1 MSEKIY
7 GIDMGTNSIKIYQK
21 DTGVVLHQ
29 KNMIAIVNKK
39 EALAIGDEA
48 YAMYEKSP
56 KNIEV
61 KQPIVN
67 GVIADFTAMQVMI
80 EIFFRG
86 GRKYR
91 NMIPGDQTLSVNS
104 NSEFYIAVPSDVTE
118 VEKRAFY
125 DLIASSAL
133 KTKKVRLV
141 EKPIADALGA
151 GLDVLDATG
160 RLIVNIGSD
169 TTEISLISLGGIV
182 QSRLLKIGGTKFDEA
197 IQQAVKKKHN
207 LVIGMKS
214 AERLKIQLAT
224 GIREEEE
231 RTADVMGRNLIT
243 GLPNR
248 VTVTNQL
255 IFEAMEESMSAIVD
269 AVKFILEKTPPE
281 LSMDIMHDGVCVTG
295 ASSYVKNL
303 DQLIQQETGLKIMK
317 MEDPELTVVKG
328 LGMILENPAYDRLAN
343 ALLESKYH

>member
-1 MSEKIY
+1 MSERIY
-7 GIDMGTNSIKIYQK
+7 GIDMGTNSIKVYQMGA
-21 DTGVVLHQ
+21 GVVLHQ
-29 KNMIAIVNKK
+29 KNMIAIVNKT

-48 YAMYEKSP
+48 YSMYEKAP
-56 KNIEV
+56 KNIQV
-61 KQPIVN
+61 RQPIVN
-67 GVIADFTAMQVMI
+67 GVIADFTAMQSMI
-80 EIFFRG
+80 EILFKG
-86 GRKYR
+86 GRKAR
-91 NMIPGDQTLSVNS
+91 SMKAGNEQLIANS
-104 NSEFYIAVPSDVTE
+104 NTEFYIAVPSDVTE

-133 KTKKVRLV
+133 KSKKVHLV

-151 GLDVLDATG
+151 GLNVMDATG

-197 IQQAVKKKHN
+197 IQQAVKKNHN

-214 AERLKIQLAT
+214 AERLKMQLAT
-224 GIREEEE
+224 GIKEEEE
-231 RTADVMGRNLIT
+231 RTAEVMGRNLIT

-248 VTVTNQL
+248 VTVTNHL
-255 IFEAMEESMSAIVD
+255 IFEAMDESMSSIIDAI
-269 AVKFILEKTPPE
+269 KFILEKTPPE

-295 ASSYVKNL
+295 ASSHIKNL

-317 MEDPELTVVKG
+317 MEDPELSVVKG
-328 LGMILENPAYDRLAN
+328 LGMIMENPEYERLAN
-343 ALLESKYH
+343 ALQESRYH